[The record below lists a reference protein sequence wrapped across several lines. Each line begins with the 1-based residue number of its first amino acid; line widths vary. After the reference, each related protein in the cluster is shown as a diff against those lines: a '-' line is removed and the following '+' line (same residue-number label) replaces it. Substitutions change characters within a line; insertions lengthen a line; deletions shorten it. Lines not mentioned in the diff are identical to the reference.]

1 MKILLVH
8 NEYQQPG
15 GEDVVFEQEKRI
27 LERGGHEVVTYRRS
41 NHELEEL
48 SAIGRGTLLIRT
60 VWASDTYHD
69 FGALL
74 EREKPDVVHVHN
86 TFVMISPSIYGA
98 CRRRSI
104 PVVQTLHNFRLLCP
118 GAQFL
123 RDGKICEDCVEHSL
137 LRSVW
142 HGCYRDSR
150 PATASVALMLAW
162 HRRAGTWDE
171 LVDRYIA
178 LTNFARNKFIASG
191 FAPDKIV
198 VKPNFVDPDPGAKQ
212 SPGTSALY
220 IGRLSKEKGLHTLL
234 EAWKR
239 LPKLCSLD
247 IVGDGPQKKELEE
260 EAQRCG
266 LAAIQFRGQLSHT
279 ESLAAMKRTSFLILP
294 SEWYEGFPMTIAES
308 FACGTPIICS
318 KLGAMEEIVDDSRT
332 GLHFTPGDS
341 EDLAR
346 KIEWAFAH
354 PSELATMGRAAR
366 REYEA
371 RYSSERS
378 YTQLMTIYEQ
388 TVAAYA

>member
-15 GEDVVFEQEKRI
+15 GEDIVFEQEKRI
-27 LERGGHEVVTYRRS
+27 LERGGHQVVTYKRS
-41 NHELEEL
+41 NHEIEEL
-48 SAIGRGTLLIRT
+48 SALGRGALVIRT
-60 VWASDTYHD
+60 VWSSDTHHN

-74 EREKPDVVHVHN
+74 DREKPDVVHVHN
-86 TFVMISPSIYGA
+86 TFVMISPSIYSA
-98 CRRRSI
+98 CRKRGV

-123 RDGKICEDCVEHSL
+123 RDGKICEDCVAHGL

-142 HGCYRDSR
+142 HSCYRDSR
-150 PATASVALMLAW
+150 PATAAVALMLAW

-171 LVDRYIA
+171 LVDRYIV
-178 LTNFARNKFIASG
+178 LTDFARDKFIASG

-212 SPGTSALY
+212 SPGTGALY
-220 IGRLSKEKGLHTLL
+220 IGRLSKEKGVHTLFD
-234 EAWKR
+234 AWKR
-239 LPKLCSLD
+239 LPKSCSLD
-247 IVGDGPQKKELEE
+247 IVGDGPQRKELEE

-266 LAAIQFRGQLSHT
+266 LSAIQFRGRVSHA
-279 ESLAAMKRTSFLILP
+279 ESLAAMKTASFLILP
-294 SEWYEGFPMTIAES
+294 SEWYEGFPMTLAES
-308 FACGTPIICS
+308 LACGTPVICS
-318 KLGAMEEIVDDSRT
+318 KLGAMEEIIDDSRT

-346 KIEWAFAH
+346 KINWAFDH
-354 PSELATMGRAAR
+354 PSEIATMGHAAR

-371 RYSSERS
+371 RYTSERTF
-378 YTQLMTIYEQ
+378 TQLMTIYEE
-388 TVAAYA
+388 TVATYA

>member
-27 LERGGHEVVTYRRS
+27 LERGGHLVVTYTRS
-41 NHELEEL
+41 NHEIQEL
-48 SAIGRGTLLIRT
+48 SAIGRSTLVIRT
-60 VWASDTYHD
+60 VWASDTHHD

-74 EREKPDVVHVHN
+74 DREKPDVVHVHN
-86 TFVMISPSIYGA
+86 TFVMISPSIYSA
-98 CRRRSI
+98 CRKRGI

-123 RDGKICEDCVEHSL
+123 RDGKICEDCVDHSL

-162 HRRAGTWDE
+162 HRRSGTWDE

-178 LTNFARNKFIASG
+178 LTDFARNKFIASG

-212 SPGTSALY
+212 RPGTSALY

-234 EAWKR
+234 DAWKR
-239 LPKLCSLD
+239 LPKSCSLD
-247 IVGDGPQKKELEE
+247 IVGDGSERKGLEE

-266 LAAIQFRGQLSHT
+266 LSAIRFRGRLPHE
-279 ESLAAMKRTSFLILP
+279 ESLAAMKSASFLILP
-294 SEWYEGFPMTIAES
+294 SDWYEGFPMTIAES
-308 FACGTPIICS
+308 LACGTPVICS
-318 KLGAMEEIVDDSRT
+318 KLGAMEEIIDNSRT

-346 KIEWAFAH
+346 KLEWAFAH
-354 PSELATMGRAAR
+354 PSEIAAMGRAAR
-366 REYEA
+366 QEYEA
-371 RYSSERS
+371 RYTSERS

>member
-8 NEYQQPG
+8 NEYQEPG
-15 GEDVVFEQEKRI
+15 GEDIVFEQEKRI
-27 LERGGHEVVTYRRS
+27 LERGGHEVLTYRRS
-41 NHELEEL
+41 NHEIEEL
-48 SAIGRGTLLIRT
+48 SAIGRATLLIRT
-60 VWASDTYHD
+60 VWASDTHHD
-69 FGALL
+69 FAALL

-86 TFVMISPSIYGA
+86 TFVMISPSIYSA
-98 CRRRSI
+98 CRKRGI

-123 RDGKICEDCVEHSL
+123 RDGKICEDCVDHSL
-137 LRSVW
+137 LRGVW

-162 HRRAGTWDE
+162 HRGAGTWGE
-171 LVDRYIA
+171 LVSRYIA
-178 LTNFARNKFIASG
+178 LTDFARNKFIASG

-212 SPGTSALY
+212 NPGTGVLY

-234 EAWKR
+234 DAWKR
-239 LPKLCSLD
+239 LPKGCSLD
-247 IVGDGPQKKELEE
+247 IVGDGPDRKELEE
-260 EAQRCG
+260 ETQRCG
-266 LAAIQFRGQLSHT
+266 LSAIQFRGRLSHA
-279 ESLAAMKRTSFLILP
+279 ESLAAMKSASFLILP

-308 FACGTPIICS
+308 LACGTPVICS
-318 KLGAMEEIVDDSRT
+318 KLGAMEEIIDDFRT

-346 KIEWAFAH
+346 KVEWALAH
-354 PSELATMGRAAR
+354 SSEIATMGRAAR
-366 REYEA
+366 QEYEN
-371 RYSSERS
+371 RYTSERA

>member
-1 MKILLVH
+1 MIILLVH

-41 NHELEEL
+41 NHEIEEL
-48 SAIGRGTLLIRT
+48 SAIGRAHLVIRT
-60 VWASDTYHD
+60 VWASDTHHD
-69 FGALL
+69 FGELL
-74 EREKPDVVHVHN
+74 EREKPDIVHVHN
-86 TFVMISPSIYGA
+86 TFVMISPSIYSS
-98 CRRRSI
+98 CRERGI

-123 RDGKICEDCVEHSL
+123 RDGKICEDCVDHSL

-142 HGCYRDSR
+142 HSCYRDSR

-162 HRRAGTWDE
+162 HRRARTWGE

-178 LTNFARNKFIASG
+178 LTDFARNKFIASG

-212 SPGTSALY
+212 SPGAGALY
-220 IGRLSKEKGLHTLL
+220 TGRLSNEKGLHTLL
-234 EAWKR
+234 DAWKR
-239 LPKLCSLD
+239 LPKSCSLD
-247 IVGDGPQKKELEE
+247 IVGDGPERKALEE
-260 EAQRCG
+260 EAKRCG
-266 LAAIQFRGQLSHT
+266 LSAIQFRGRLSHQ
-279 ESLAAMKRTSFLILP
+279 ESLAAMKSASFLILP

-308 FACGTPIICS
+308 FACGTPVICS
-318 KLGAMEEIVDDSRT
+318 KLGAMEEIIDDPRT

-346 KIEWAFAH
+346 KVEWAFAH
-354 PSELATMGRAAR
+354 PSEIATMGRAAR

-371 RYSSERS
+371 RFTSES
-378 YTQLMTIYEQ
+378 AYAQLMTIYEE
-388 TVAAYA
+388 TVATYA